1 VFSQRLQSPLNVSL
15 LAGPNRVLR
24 EFVLEQLIAQAHADS
39 RQLMVLTFDR
49 QRELVPADRNVG
61 FRCAETKQIKI
72 AQPGQIVPFRAD
84 LFLELSTIWRKGL
97 VDDVVIEFADNS
109 ELPSARDTL
118 THRFPGGIYLGD
130 IARLARS
137 IIMLEAAG
145 LPGVFWTKDAASEP
159 DKADGSNSESAFSR
173 GHRVARSIECADMVV
188 LTDSMTIEP
197 ADIGR
202 AIRVLRGLNP
212 ALAIADTRLLR
223 FDSIPVMGSV
233 EEFLRKPCTEFAGC
247 HSEVSWVV
255 FDEDFARMT
264 IQATRPLHP
273 ERFYEFVKGG
283 WRRVLRGRG
292 QVQIASQPGTSRRW
306 SQTGQVGVLGS
317 KIPTGS
323 EERVQNLTL
332 VGAPQA
338 CVDAGRRF
346 EESLLNDQEKE
357 LGSRL
362 WCAFRDPLREG

>member
-1 VFSQRLQSPLNVSL
+1 VSSQRSQSPLNITL

-24 EFVLEQLIAQAHADS
+24 EFVLEQLIAQAHSDS

-49 QRELVPADRNVG
+49 QRALVPADRNVG
-61 FRCAETKQIKI
+61 FRCAEAKQIKI

-97 VDDVVIEFADNS
+97 VDDVVIELPDNC

-130 IARLARS
+130 IARLTRS
-137 IIMLEAAG
+137 IIMLEGLG

-159 DKADGSNSESAFSR
+159 EKADGPNSESAFSR

-202 AIRVLRGLNP
+202 AVRVLRGLNP
-212 ALAIADTRLLR
+212 ALAIADTRLFR

-233 EEFLRKPCTEFAGC
+233 EESLPKPSTGFAVC

-255 FDEDFARMT
+255 FDEDFARIT

-273 ERFYEFVKGG
+273 QRFYEFVKGG
-283 WRRVLRGRG
+283 WRGVLRGRG
-292 QVQIASQPGTSRRW
+292 RVQIASQPGTSRLW
-306 SQTGQVGVLGS
+306 SQAGQVGVLGS
-317 KIPTGS
+317 KRPTVSG
-323 EERVQNLTL
+323 ERVQNLML

-338 CVDAGRRF
+338 CVDACNRF
-346 EESLLNDQEKE
+346 EECLLDDEEME

-362 WCAFRDPLREG
+362 WCAFSDPLKEG

>member
-1 VFSQRLQSPLNVSL
+1 MSSQRSQSPLNVSL

-39 RQLMVLTFDR
+39 RQLMVLTFDH
-49 QRELVPADRNVG
+49 QREWVPADRNVG

-84 LFLELSTIWRKGL
+84 LFLELSRIWHKGL
-97 VDDVVIEFADNS
+97 VDDVVIELADNGD
-109 ELPSARDTL
+109 LPSARDTL
-118 THRFPGGIYLGD
+118 THRFPGGIYLGNM
-130 IARLARS
+130 ARLTRS
-137 IIMLEAAG
+137 IMMLEAAG
-145 LPGVFWTKDAASEP
+145 LPEVFWTKDAASEP
-159 DKADGSNSESAFSR
+159 EKVDGPNSESAFSR
-173 GHRVARSIECADMVV
+173 GHRLARSIECADMVV

-202 AIRVLRGLNP
+202 AVRLLRGLNP
-212 ALAIADTRLLR
+212 ALAIADTRLFR

-233 EEFLRKPCTEFAGC
+233 EEFLRKPSTEFAEC
-247 HSEVSWVV
+247 HSKVSWAI

-264 IQATRPLHP
+264 IQATHPLQP
-273 ERFYEFVKGG
+273 QRFYEFVKGG
-283 WRRVLRGRG
+283 WRGVLRGRG
-292 QVQIASQPGTSRRW
+292 QLQIASQPGTSRLW
-306 SQTGQVGVLGS
+306 SQAGPVGILSS
-317 KIPTGS
+317 KTPTGS
-323 EERVQNLTL
+323 GEWVQNLTL

-346 EESLLNDQEKE
+346 EESLLNDQEME

-362 WCAFRDPLREG
+362 WCAFRDPLQEG